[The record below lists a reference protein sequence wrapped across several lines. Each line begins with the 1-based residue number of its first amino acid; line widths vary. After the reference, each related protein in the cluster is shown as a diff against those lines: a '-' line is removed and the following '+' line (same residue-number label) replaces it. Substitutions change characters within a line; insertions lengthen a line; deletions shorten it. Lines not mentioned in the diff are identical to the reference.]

1 MKTYRV
7 GIVGFGSIGKVHAYG
22 YSTLPYYMDPMPLNA
37 RITHVVCSRPETA
50 ERARRLVGADVAS
63 TDFRSVTENPEIDI
77 VHICTP
83 NHLHLEPLLSAMAT
97 GKHIYCEKP
106 IVNTLEE
113 AEQVEAALPAYRGI
127 SQMVFHHRFF
137 PSTIRAKQLIAEG
150 ALGRILEFRGAY
162 LHASHADPDLPMRW
176 KASAAQGGGVIAD
189 LASHWLDLCED
200 LIGPFGSLSAATHMP
215 FATRRDANDPTRQ
228 IPVDA
233 EDTVSMMIRLAKSET
248 LGSAQITKLANG
260 TENEMSLE
268 IYGTKGSIR
277 FNGMDP
283 HHLLFCDGNA
293 ATKPCGGR
301 FGWTEI
307 NTGHRYEPP
316 HTEFPST
323 KSNIGWVRGH
333 TACLANFLAAVAE
346 ERSTSPDLARGVEI
360 QRLIAAI
367 RRSAKSRAWVDLPL
381 ER

>member
-1 MKTYRV
+1 MKKYKV

-22 YSTLPYYMDPMPLNA
+22 YSTLPYYMDPAPLEG

-63 TDFRSVTENPEIDI
+63 TDYRTVTENPDIDI

-83 NHLHLEPLLSAMAT
+83 NHLHLAPLLSAMAA

-106 IVNTLEE
+106 IVDTLEE
-113 AEQVEAALPAYRGI
+113 AEQVAAALPSYKGV

-137 PSTIRAKQLIAEG
+137 PSTIRAKQLIEEG

-162 LHASHADPDLPMRW
+162 LHASHADPNLPMRW

-200 LIGPFGSLSAATHMP
+200 MIGPFGSLSAATHSP
-215 FATRRDANDPTRQ
+215 YPTRRDPADPTKQ
-228 IPVDA
+228 IAVDA
-233 EDTVSMMIRLAKSET
+233 EDSVSMMIRLADRGT
-248 LGSAQITKLANG
+248 LGSLQVTKLANG
-260 TENEMSLE
+260 TENEMTLE
-268 IYGTKGSIR
+268 IYGTEGSLR

-283 HHLLFCDGNA
+283 HHVLFCDA
-293 ATKPCGGR
+293 TAPTKPSGGR

-307 NTGHRYEPP
+307 NTGHRYESP
-316 HTEFPST
+316 HTEFPAS

-333 TACLANFLAAVAE
+333 TACLANFLAAVAKGE
-346 ERSTSPDLARGVEI
+346 PTTPDLARGVEI
-360 QRLIAAI
+360 QRLIATI
-367 RRSAKSRAWVDLPL
+367 RNSAKSGTWVDV
-381 ER
+381 